1 MKDKF
6 LKKADN
12 LSRAEQRRVS
22 NERAEELKG
31 RIDEYLRAREEIV
44 FADNFENDFF
54 KNRDQ
59 ILEVLNADLNDWNN
73 WHWQLQNRIDSVEL
87 LQKIFDITE
96 SEAAEIKEVE
106 QKYRWAVS
114 PYFLALID
122 WEDKDCPIRKQAIP
136 TLAELEDQNSLAD
149 PMAEKLTNPA
159 GAITRRYPDRL
170 IINLS
175 NVCAS
180 FCRHCQRRRAIGQ
193 VDRHCSKKKIEE
205 SIDYIRKN
213 EEIRDVLLTGGDP
226 LTMGNQRLEE
236 ILSSLRKIEHV
247 EIIRIGSRVPITM
260 PQRITDK
267 LISMLKKFHP
277 LYINLQINHPKE
289 LTRSASKAISKLA
302 DTGIP
307 LGNQAVLLKGIND
320 NPHLMKALNQK
331 LLKVRVKPYYIFH
344 AKRVIG
350 TGHFRTPVDAGIEI
364 MEYLRGY
371 TSGMAIPQFI
381 VNAPLGLG
389 KTPINPQYIISRGPD
404 YLVLRTW
411 EGKIVKYKDR

>member
-6 LKKADN
+6 LKKADD
-12 LSRAEQRRVS
+12 LSRTEKRRVS

-44 FADNFENDFF
+44 FAENVEEDFL

-59 ILEVLNADLNDWNN
+59 ILEVLNADLSDWNN
-73 WHWQLQNRIDSVEL
+73 WHWQLQNRVNSVEL

-96 SEAAEIKEVE
+96 SEVAEIKKVE
-106 QKYRWAVS
+106 KKYRWAVS

-122 WEDKDCPIRKQAIP
+122 WKDKDCPIRKQAIP
-136 TLAELEDQNSLAD
+136 TLSELEINDSLAD

-170 IINLS
+170 IINLT

-193 VDRHCSKKKIEE
+193 VDRHCSKNKIEE
-205 SIDYIRKN
+205 SIDYIREN

-226 LTMGNQRLEE
+226 LTLENKRLEE
-236 ILSSLRKIEHV
+236 ILNSLREIEHV

-267 LISMLKKFHP
+267 LISMLKKFQP

-289 LTRSASKAISKLA
+289 LTKLASRAITKLA
-302 DTGIP
+302 DAGIP

-320 NPHLMKALNQK
+320 NPHLMKALNQE

-350 TGHFRTPVDAGIEI
+350 TGHFRTSVDAGIEI

-389 KTPINPQYIISRGPD
+389 KTPINPQYVISRGPD